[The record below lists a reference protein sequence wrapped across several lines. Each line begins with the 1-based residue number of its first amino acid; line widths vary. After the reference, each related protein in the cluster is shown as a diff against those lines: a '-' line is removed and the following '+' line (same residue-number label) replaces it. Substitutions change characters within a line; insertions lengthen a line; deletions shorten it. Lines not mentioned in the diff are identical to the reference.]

1 MNYRHSFHA
10 GNFADIVKH
19 ALVLWLL
26 ERRQTS
32 GPVTVIDTH
41 AGAGLYD
48 LTGDAARSKEAE
60 AGVAR
65 LMASADRPPTVEA
78 LAREVARLN
87 PHGSAKVAYRDAQW
101 NVILAPVVRMEARG
115 LTREMLGPRQPVTL
129 VGYPRKDGTRE
140 MRIERV
146 IAGDRTVELR

>member
-1 MNYRHSFHA
+1 MKRMRSSILLA
-10 GNFADIVKH
+10 A
-19 ALVLWLL
+19 ALAALPAVAVAHHGWSSYDL
-26 ERRQTS
+26 ERT
-32 GPVTVIDTH
+32 ITH
-41 AGAGLYD
+41 KAPLTD
-48 LTGDAARSKEAE
+48 LRWA
-60 AGVAR
+60 
-65 LMASADRPPTVEA
+65 
-78 LAREVARLN
+78 N